1 MIGAKVLFP
10 LMALFAAAVGW
21 FNLRDRT
28 NDRRLTTASFW
39 GLLALLLA
47 CGDGMPKALVGGL
60 VVLLALVAGF
70 KGVKGGAGRGASPEQ
85 RAESASR
92 LGSRLLWPALLIP
105 LLTVILLFVCPF
117 LSWHGRPLLDPNGGT
132 LVALAAACL
141 AALGVA
147 LALTRERPHV
157 ALGEGRRLL
166 DAIGWA
172 ALLPMLLATL
182 GAVFTASGVG
192 DAVAFVLRKGLP
204 LDLRWV
210 ALLAYAF
217 GMAILT
223 MVMGNAFAAFPVM
236 MGGIGIPVLVKLHG
250 ANPAAL
256 ASMGMLAGYCGT
268 LLTPMAA
275 NFNLIPAAL
284 LELEDSHGVIKAQAP
299 TALVLWVVN
308 VGLMAVLVFR

>member
-10 LMALFAAAVGW
+10 VMALFAASVAW
-21 FNLRDRT
+21 FNLRDHT
-28 NDRRLTTASFW
+28 NDRRRTTAAFW
-39 GLLALLLA
+39 GLLAALLA
-47 CGDGMPKALVGGL
+47 FGDFMPKALVGGL
-60 VVLLALVAGF
+60 VVGLALLASF
-70 KGVKGGAGRGASPEQ
+70 KGVKGGAGKGASPDA
-85 RAESASR
+85 RMASSLR

-105 LLTVILLFVCPF
+105 LLTVLLLFAAK
-117 LSWHGRPLLDPNGGT
+117 PLLDPVGGT
-132 LVALAAACL
+132 LVALAAACIT
-141 AALGVA
+141 ALGVA
-147 LALTRERPHV
+147 LLLTREQPPI

-182 GAVFTASGVG
+182 GAVFTAAGVG

-210 ALLAYAF
+210 ALLAYAI
-217 GMAILT
+217 GMAALT

-236 MGGIGIPVLVKLHG
+236 MGGIGIPILVKLHG

-256 ASMGMLAGYCGT
+256 AAMGMLAGYCGT

-284 LELEDSHGVIKAQAP
+284 LELKDPHGVIKAQAP
-299 TALVLWVVN
+299 TAIILWVVN
-308 VGLMAVLVFR
+308 VLLMAVLVFR